1 MVFHSKLLEAIL
13 FEAILFEVLPVEV
26 FPPLQKISFAIQNTR
41 YRKNKCAKA
50 FFCTIKIKFIR

>member
-13 FEAILFEVLPVEV
+13 FEAILFEVLSVEV

-50 FFCTIKIKFIR
+50 FFVQLK